1 MAASWRGTARWTGS
15 RGWEKKGEGEGGRL
29 FIVTPRPDG
38 VLYSLIRA
46 QRSPRE
52 ARFYSREILRFRAK
66 QNRKTRKLVF
76 REDLDAR
83 IRICVWYT
91 AFRMMTRN
99 DDERLSRK
107 LGPRYRCVIRALL
120 SVNMKVHQTFRSHFR
135 LLAIV
140 MKIAMVKL
148 RDLRNDECFS
158 FAIPLFSAMDSKFL
172 RLPFISTVI
181 VNKA

>member
-1 MAASWRGTARWTGS
+1 VELAAPNSRERVRRRRWWRR
-15 RGWEKKGEGEGGRL
+15 RGAELPVGRAPGDEKKKGRGKEGVFL
-29 FIVTPRPDG
+29 LLQARPDE

-91 AFRMMTRN
+91 AFRMTTRN

-107 LGPRYRCVIRALL
+107 LGSRYRCVIRALL
-120 SVNMKVHQTFRSHFR
+120 SVNMKVWTSNVSIPFPSISDRDEDRDGEAERSEKR
-135 LLAIV
+135 
-140 MKIAMVKL
+140 
-148 RDLRNDECFS
+148 
-158 FAIPLFSAMDSKFL
+158 
-172 RLPFISTVI
+172 
-181 VNKA
+181 